1 VELKPDRRRWGG
13 ALDRGHYFGALSSTS
28 AIDRGFF
35 GQAATSHGRGNTVV
49 GSCTAA
55 RHVMTKYPWFPL
67 SGWIYQQWCVRFEY
81 GKHVQNCF
89 KKRVALP
96 TKSCYPL
103 FNQTECPYR
112 HGPGKN
118 QQERTADRPEAAIT
132 TCVNRVAGEG
142 RHERKRRGKVPRLY
156 AVDTDHG
163 IGEEDH

>member
-81 GKHVQNCF
+81 GKHVRSLISAPGTAPRPSQELARLTHARQRRCDRSPSEF
-89 KKRVALP
+89 QQIGKFRIAGQQRLAHHQHRVD
-96 TKSCYPL
+96 L
-103 FNQTECPYR
+103 F
-112 HGPGKN
+112 
-118 QQERTADRPEAAIT
+118 
-132 TCVNRVAGEG
+132 
-142 RHERKRRGKVPRLY
+142 RL
-156 AVDTDHG
+156 
-163 IGEEDH
+163 